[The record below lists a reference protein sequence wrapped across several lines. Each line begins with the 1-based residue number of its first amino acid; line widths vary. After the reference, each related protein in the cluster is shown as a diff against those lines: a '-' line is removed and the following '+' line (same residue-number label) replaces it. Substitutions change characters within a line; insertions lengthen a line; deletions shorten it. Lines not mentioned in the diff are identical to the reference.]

1 MAFFGIPLYYYSLYR
16 VSAVFR
22 AVEGV
27 DGFSGLATHGD
38 GRYVTDFVLIQNLEN
53 RLGTEALVQKYR
65 RMRIFFKSSGTF
77 LRTTLRKAFG
87 TCSERIVRVILTI
100 WLSVFLAGDKEI
112 TFKPFRELKVK

>member
-77 LRTTLRKAFG
+77 LRTILRKAFG